1 MARLPSIGGLPAI
14 ASAKASWSRGRRL
27 AWLAAFLLLVLC
39 VYGFVH
45 LGTFLVYEDPL
56 QKADAIFVYA
66 GSQAERPLE
75 AIDLYKAGY
84 APVIV
89 LTRPKEEPAVQLLAK
104 RGIVLPTRFS
114 LMREVFEKLGVP
126 DSALVVPDR
135 IHDST
140 GAEAVTLGQLVAAR
154 KWRRVIVVSSKYHL
168 RRVKL
173 ASEREVRSTRADI
186 VVRGSKYDEARPNR
200 WWTVRADIRTLLW
213 EYPKLFSYALGLG
226 E

>member
-1 MARLPSIGGLPAI
+1 MTVPPPHNRG
-14 ASAKASWSRGRRL
+14 WSRARRL
-27 AWLAAFLLLVLC
+27 TWAAAFILVAVC
-39 VYGFVH
+39 IYAFVH
-45 LGTFLVYEDPL
+45 LGTYLVYEDPL

-75 AIDLYKAGY
+75 AVDLYKAGY

-89 LTRPKEEPAVQLLAK
+89 LTRPKEEPAVELLAR
-104 RGIVLPTRFS
+104 RGITLPTRFS

-126 DSALVVPDR
+126 DAAMVVPDR

-140 GAEAVTLGQLVAAR
+140 GAEAVTLGELVAAR

-173 ASEREVRSTRADI
+173 ASEREVRRTGTDI
-186 VVRGSKYDEARPNR
+186 VVRGSRYDAAQPHR
-200 WWTVRADIRTLLW
+200 WWMVRADIRTLLW
-213 EYPKLFSYALGLG
+213 EYPKLFSYTLGLG

>member
-1 MARLPSIGGLPAI
+1 VTVPLPPHRG
-14 ASAKASWSRGRRL
+14 WSRARRL
-27 AWLAAFLLLVLC
+27 TWTAAFILLALSI
-39 VYGFVH
+39 YAFVH
-45 LGTFLVYEDPL
+45 LGTYLVYEDPV

-75 AIDLYKAGY
+75 AVDLYMAGY

-89 LTRPKEEPAVQLLAK
+89 LTRPKEEPAVELLAR
-104 RGIVLPTRFS
+104 RGITLPTRFS

-126 DSALVVPDR
+126 DSAVIVPDA

-140 GAEAVTLGQLVAAR
+140 GAEAATLGRLAAAK

-173 ASEREVRSTRADI
+173 ASEREVRGTGTDI
-186 VVRGSKYDEARPNR
+186 VVRGSKYDAAQPHR
-200 WWTVRADIRTLLW
+200 WWMVRADIRTLLW
-213 EYPKLFSYALGLG
+213 EYPKLLSYALGLG

>member
-1 MARLPSIGGLPAI
+1 VTPRLPPVRGWI
-14 ASAKASWSRGRRL
+14 RGRRL
-27 AWLAAFLLLVLC
+27 VWLAAFLLLILC
-39 VYGFVH
+39 GYGFTH

-89 LTRPKEEPAVQLLAK
+89 LTRPKEEPAVELLAE
-104 RGIVLPTRFS
+104 RGIELPTRFS

-126 DSALVVPDR
+126 DSAMIVPDR

-154 KWRRVIVVSSKYHL
+154 KWHRVIVVSSKYHL

-173 ASEREVRSTRADI
+173 ASEREVRSSGADI
-186 VVRGSKYDEARPNR
+186 VVRGSKYDAAQPHR
-200 WWTVRADIRTLLW
+200 WWMVRADIRTLLW